1 MTQFPRVTSICKRI
15 HFPTIP
21 YWVVKNN
28 SWLQLIIVLEKI
40 KPNLITLDYKC
51 ICMVHQLRLR
61 FSLCIDIWVG
71 ITIRYL
77 APTVCQVLNGPPE
90 ESHSQQFFRLGH
102 GPILPK
108 KTGWRWKFRF
118 FFSHS
123 SCLSDSYFVMKTLLP
138 GYRIFGLPKAT
149 GDYFIGQSYA
159 FLIP

>member
-1 MTQFPRVTSICKRI
+1 
-15 HFPTIP
+15 
-21 YWVVKNN
+21 
-28 SWLQLIIVLEKI
+28 
-40 KPNLITLDYKC
+40 
-51 ICMVHQLRLR
+51 MVHQLRLR

-138 GYRIFGLPKAT
+138 GYRIFGLPEAT

-159 FLIP
+159 FLYLKYDLWHSYGIIFVITVTFRSHQIVPNVYTVLLLLPRNLAYS